1 MDFLYTRVMTASCH
15 FSQSSLNKSLKR
27 FYVEARRKDKLK
39 YTKSSLTAIRF
50 RLWRFIKNRRSEVDI
65 INGTEFEEANRI
77 FKAKVVE
84 LKRLGRVKVEHKPP
98 IAEEDLKKLYNST
111 AFDVSTPTELQNN

>member
-1 MDFLYTRVMTASCH
+1 M
-15 FSQSSLNKSLKR
+15 KR
-27 FYVEARRKDKLK
+27 FYVEAQRKDKLE

-50 RLWRFIKNRRSEVDI
+50 RLWRFIKNSRSEVDI